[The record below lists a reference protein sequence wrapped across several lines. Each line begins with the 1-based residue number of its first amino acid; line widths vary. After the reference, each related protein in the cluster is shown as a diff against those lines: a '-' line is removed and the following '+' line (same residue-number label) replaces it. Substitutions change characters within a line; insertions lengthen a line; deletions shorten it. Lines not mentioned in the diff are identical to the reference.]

1 MKATNNMMR
10 NRKETRMEIK
20 KMRKMKKILRRRTK
34 SQSLRKN
41 PILRVKP
48 LRVLMLRNLNAKTND
63 VYELCSIT

>member
-1 MKATNNMMR
+1 
-10 NRKETRMEIK
+10 MEIK
-20 KMRKMKKILRRRTK
+20 TMRKMKKILRRRTK

-41 PILRVKP
+41 RILRVKP